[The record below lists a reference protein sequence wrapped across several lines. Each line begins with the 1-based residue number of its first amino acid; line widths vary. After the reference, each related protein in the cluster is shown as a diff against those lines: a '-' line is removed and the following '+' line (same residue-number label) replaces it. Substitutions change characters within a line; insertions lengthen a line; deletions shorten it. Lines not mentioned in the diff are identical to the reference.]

1 MTSNVQPKLTNQM
14 FVPAIHHDGLE
25 AATFISVVSRFL
37 WSSFDLFSL
46 DVV

>member
-25 AATFISVVSRFL
+25 AATFISVVSKDLDSPHF
-37 WSSFDLFSL
+37 SF
-46 DVV
+46 VVLT